1 MAIHV
6 DCHRHSQQAG
16 YQLDSPAVRYQ
27 AISILKG
34 NHYGKSFCLC
44 VRLIRCR
51 ARLLKRYCRKIY
63 ELGYVPICPKLSDS
77 QYLQMENADE
87 KREFQNISRQKLCR
101 CRMLV
106 VCGNEISNSMSAEIG
121 TAERRNIICTTLE
134 GLAKIKNQMNMTG
147 SDSNVIFFPAGDWFC
162 KHSVWISKRILG
174 RTPNPRHPA
183 THRI

>member
-6 DCHRHSQQAG
+6 DSQQSS
-16 YQLDSPAVRYQ
+16 SPAGWLSNCIASPPFIKQIYMKRKEITMEKAFAYVC
-27 AISILKG
+27 AS
-34 NHYGKSFCLC
+34 SD
-44 VRLIRCR
+44 
-51 ARLLKRYCRKIY
+51 AAPRLLKRYCRKIY

-121 TAERRNIICTTLE
+121 TAEKRNIICTTLE
-134 GLAKIKNQMNMTG
+134 GLAKIKE
-147 SDSNVIFFPAGDWFC
+147 SDEHDG
-162 KHSVWISKRILG
+162 L
-174 RTPNPRHPA
+174 
-183 THRI
+183 